1 MAQYKKRDNLLPAPG
16 FFSPYPMP
24 PSLPIPPPFFR
35 RRSWPDRRSRH
46 VYTPF
51 VCCLPDRRSAFAGLI
66 AVEESGGSP
75 CWPSSR
81 SSATPPIC
89 SSTWGSRSQPP
100 RAAVRPSPRSGIGRP
115 TLRTVPNPESFVMV
129 KRTAGE
135 KDHDEEPLGGHGG
148 MNVVGVAS
156 PTKLN
161 KTSFLRRP
169 LSDCTNIVS
178 KELATKREKKSEKK
192 RQYRGRLKAELE
204 NSVPDGE
211 LAAKRK
217 KKAERKRQYRARK
230 KAELENFVSPSIRST
245 VTNPTMVLG
254 AIHKPC
260 TMNNQTGSNQTM
272 IAADTQATCDAVEVG
287 NCDPVD
293 VDDESWLHRNN
304 DWRPSPSDGLQN
316 VDNIECVTVDR
327 VGINESQRAK
337 WRDSTQRYRKRKQ
350 EQQNSANLAS
360 ASELKRSRL
369 QSANATLTDEIHE
382 PSVIDLTLTYS
393 PNATMMPDYTHGCK
407 RHSDPTH

>member
-1 MAQYKKRDNLLPAPG
+1 
-16 FFSPYPMP
+16 MP
-24 PSLPIPPPFFR
+24 SAIR
-35 RRSWPDRRSRH
+35 QATKITRRSWPDRRSRH

-135 KDHDEEPLGGHGG
+135 KDHDEEPLGECRNTYDNEELYRANRAHENYLACGHGG

-161 KTSFLRRP
+161 KTSSLRRP

-178 KELATKREKKSEKK
+178 NGKNYGQVSKELATKREKESEKK

-217 KKAERKRQYRARK
+217 KEAERKRQYRARK
-230 KAELENFVSPSIRST
+230 KAELEIFVSPSIRST

-260 TMNNQTGSNQTM
+260 TMNNQIGSNQTM

-287 NCDPVD
+287 NCDP
-293 VDDESWLHRNN
+293 
-304 DWRPSPSDGLQN
+304 N

-382 PSVIDLTLTYS
+382 PSVEGLELDVEDDFELGRRTDGSAMRMASYRPTRLVY
-393 PNATMMPDYTHGCK
+393 DYIT
-407 RHSDPTH
+407 